1 HTLAQSFALAQS
13 STLLFPMDSA
23 LFAQNHPGVGR
34 GSHFCP
40 ESAPRNHESPAAA
53 GQAGAL
59 LTPALGLHD
68 DFRPAGEDRGGEA
81 ASTSQEECQQSDYF
95 NEVGGRA
102 LLGEQGQNGS
112 VHRCK
117 LAPLVHG
124 KPQQVGVSDLLVADQ
139 PPDKRLSSRNKTDF
153 VDPKTMRGVIQVSVE
168 ELHCFLWCYR
178 VARKRRVGDDS

>member
-1 HTLAQSFALAQS
+1 MLFSFVYIASHPRLVLAFPTRCRVSPDYYSPKSFPVISFADPHPLNSLESYCSRNMGGGGYSRRSLSTDHRSQFTFPYPPSFHALAHSFALAQN

-68 DFRPAGEDRGGEA
+68 DFRPAGEDRGG
-81 ASTSQEECQQSDYF
+81 
-95 NEVGGRA
+95 
-102 LLGEQGQNGS
+102 
-112 VHRCK
+112 
-117 LAPLVHG
+117 
-124 KPQQVGVSDLLVADQ
+124 
-139 PPDKRLSSRNKTDF
+139 
-153 VDPKTMRGVIQVSVE
+153 
-168 ELHCFLWCYR
+168 
-178 VARKRRVGDDS
+178 